1 MGRIAAPRRISTES
15 GTGMFSSTQVTS
27 RNCSRS
33 PAGKLAQWIWTSA
46 TDGLAL
52 VAARGQTGSLKRGI
66 R

>member
-1 MGRIAAPRRISTES
+1 
-15 GTGMFSSTQVTS
+15 MFSSTQVAS

-33 PAGKLAQWIWTSA
+33 PAGKLAQWICTSA

-52 VAARGQTGSLKRGI
+52 VAARGQTGSLKRGM

>member
-1 MGRIAAPRRISTES
+1 
-15 GTGMFSSTQVTS
+15 MFSSTQVAS

-33 PAGKLAQWIWTSA
+33 PAGKLAQWICTSA

-52 VAARGQTGSLKRGI
+52 VAARGQTGLLKRGM